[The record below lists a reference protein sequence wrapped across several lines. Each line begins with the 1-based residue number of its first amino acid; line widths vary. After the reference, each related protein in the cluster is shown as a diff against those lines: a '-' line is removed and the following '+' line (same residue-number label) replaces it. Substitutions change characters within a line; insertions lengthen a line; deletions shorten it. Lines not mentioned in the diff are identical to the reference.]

1 MANEERELEKFVND
15 PRYREK
21 VMERVRRD
29 ADRDREKQIK
39 ELESECT
46 KLSKIRTNEIKKI
59 TKSRWEKAV
68 GGNLVINRTEGK
80 IKINDTE
87 CLFSSIKGAKLHMES
102 AHRIVTTGKINSK
115 EKNHASLGGAAA
127 GAFVGRV
134 PGAIIGGTVL
144 GKTKTK
150 TTGST
155 TSNQI
160 PTCTHL
166 GVLVN
171 IDGFTS
177 EITLL
182 SSQVDQSSWTFQ
194 TAESNAQK
202 IIALLGTLAHTPAP
216 ENILK
221 PEEEPSVRL
230 LDEQLLSKQREL
242 EAMNAQNPIYEL
254 PEMYRTDEQRNLSD
268 DEYLRYLQQMDRQ
281 RSENNAENRRTVMPE
296 PTVRNTNQQAFTSES
311 ISQSANCRNV
321 TPEPAAE
328 NANQRSTASSMME
341 ETVSQRRTEHRAN
354 ENLRKAGSEL
364 YNIAFWIFSLI
375 NLLFSLPAFS
385 KSGIMS
391 GILFLATALVI
402 NPKMNELVWSKKV
415 ELPKWSMILV
425 LIVGFFAGVLTFP
438 TAQ

>member
-102 AHRIVTTGKINSK
+102 AHRTVTTGKINSK

-127 GAFVGRV
+127 GAFVGGV

-202 IIALLGTLAHTPAP
+202 IIALLGTLAHTPVP

-296 PTVRNTNQQAFTSES
+296 PTVRNMSQWTVASEQASQNVNHRNAIPEREVQNADQQA
-311 ISQSANCRNV
+311 
-321 TPEPAAE
+321 AAFGTTE
-328 NANQRSTASSMME
+328 RV
-341 ETVSQRRTEHRAN
+341 VSQRQTGHRAN
-354 ENLRKAGSEL
+354 ENLQKVGNAI
-364 YNIAFWIFSLI
+364 YNIAFWVFSLM
-375 NLLFSLPAFS
+375 NVLFSVYGFS
-385 KSGIMS
+385 KSWIS
-391 GILFLATALVI
+391 GTLFLATALII

-415 ELPKWSMILV
+415 ELPKWSMILI

-438 TAQ
+438 AAQ

>member
-102 AHRIVTTGKINSK
+102 AHRTVTTGKINSK

-127 GAFVGRV
+127 GAFVGGV

-202 IIALLGTLAHTPAP
+202 IIALLGTLAHTPVP

-296 PTVRNTNQQAFTSES
+296 PTVRN
-311 ISQSANCRNV
+311 
-321 TPEPAAE
+321 
-328 NANQRSTASSMME
+328 M
-341 ETVSQRRTEHRAN
+341 SQRTVASEQASQNVNHRNA
-354 ENLRKAGSEL
+354 
-364 YNIAFWIFSLI
+364 I
-375 NLLFSLPAFS
+375 P
-385 KSGIMS
+385 
-391 GILFLATALVI
+391 
-402 NPKMNELVWSKKV
+402 
-415 ELPKWSMILV
+415 
-425 LIVGFFAGVLTFP
+425 
-438 TAQ
+438 